1 MIFHLI
7 YVEKLHIQSKITFQY
22 LDGHQTKLT
31 DHHLRPG
38 QDFSKNQ
45 TFLFPERENVK
56 RDPDSGR
63 G

>member
-1 MIFHLI
+1 MSKNYIFN
-7 YVEKLHIQSKITFQY
+7 QKITFQY

-31 DHHLRPG
+31 DHLLRPG